1 MHVPRYLKLAGAAA
15 TASVLALA
23 GVVGARASDPI
34 VSQYPS
40 PFATSGCEASD
51 TSQTNALSG
60 GTLNYLNTEVEPMVA
75 VDPTDGN
82 HVIGVWQQDRWTDG
96 GDNGNASAYSSDGGT
111 TWSTVIPQPFTACYN
126 TIGTNTGG
134 LNYQR
139 ASDPWVSIGPGEP
152 SSVSSCAPTTADC
165 STAYSVSLAFDET
178 DNKNSVAAATSYDG
192 GKTWTNVQTLI
203 QDPCVTMR
211 QPGYTCNPKAFT
223 LNDKESVTADPT
235 QPGFAYA
242 VWDRLTS
249 PPASPPGFFREP
261 AYKGPAWISRTTDY
275 GQTWSAP
282 QQIVTSP
289 SDDQTIGN
297 VIVVDPTTGTL
308 YDFFTY
314 IQNRSHAHGN
324 TAQSIG
330 FATSTDH
337 GVTWSGVHTVA
348 QEPSVGVIDNANVD
362 PSTNTAPEVL
372 RTGSGLAEPAIN
384 ASNGQLYVAW
394 EGFDPGSGLDQSFI
408 TTSSNGGA
416 TWSTPSLVNSDTSQ
430 SAYTPAVQVAPD
442 GTVGVTYYQMD
453 SAPTVGDEPTE
464 LFIQKSTTPGS
475 STSPPTFGAPTQ
487 LGTEFNGLAAPWALG
502 YFLGDYEALGANSS
516 GFIPFNVVTSCDDN
530 PGGTGPTCRALTQV
544 VSPTDP
550 TPTQA
555 HATDVVAFPGS

>member
-1 MHVPRYLKLAGAAA
+1 MRKARQLKLFSGVAV
-15 TASVLALA
+15 ASLLALA
-23 GVVGARASDPI
+23 GIASVRAADPV

-40 PFATSGCEASD
+40 PFDTTGCTALD
-51 TSQTNALSG
+51 TSQTNAFSG
-60 GTLNYLNTEVEPMVA
+60 ATLNYLNTEVEPMVA
-75 VDPTDGN
+75 VDPTDSA

-96 GDNGNASAYSSDGGT
+96 GDNGNASAYSTDGGT
-111 TWSTVIPQPFTACYN
+111 TWSNVVPQPFTACYN
-126 TIGTNTGG
+126 TIGTNSGG

-152 SSVSSCAPTTADC
+152 SNVSSCAPTTADC

-192 GKTWTNVQTLI
+192 GATWTNVQTII

-211 QPGYTCNPKAFT
+211 QPGYTCNPKAYT

-235 QPGFAYA
+235 QPGYAYA
-242 VWDRLTS
+242 VWDRLTA
-249 PPASPPGFFREP
+249 PPASPPGFFHEP

-282 QQIVTSP
+282 QQMVTSP

-314 IQNRSHAHGN
+314 IQNKSHAHGN

-330 FATSTDH
+330 FVTSTDH
-337 GVTWSGVHTVA
+337 GVTWSGIHTVA
-348 QEPSVGVIDNANVD
+348 QEPSVGVIDTVNLD

-372 RTGSGLAEPAIN
+372 RTGSGLPEVAVNPN
-384 ASNGQLYVAW
+384 NGQLYVVW

-408 TTSSNGGA
+408 STSNNGGSS
-416 TWSTPSLVNSDTSQ
+416 WSTPELVNTDTSE
-430 SAYTPAVQVAPD
+430 SAYTPAVAVKPD
-442 GTVGVTYYQMD
+442 GTVGVTYYQWD
-453 SAPTVGDEPTE
+453 SAPTTGAEPTE
-464 LFIQKSTTPGS
+464 LFIQESTTAGS
-475 STSPPTFGAPTQ
+475 STTPPTFGGAAL

-502 YFLGDYEALGANSS
+502 YFLGDYEGLTANSS
-516 GFIPFNVVTSCDDN
+516 GFIPFNVVTHCDDN
-530 PGGTGPTCRALTQV
+530 PSSTGPTCRALTSV
-544 VSPTDP
+544 VNPTNLQP
-550 TPTQA
+550 TGA